1 MPRVVISFDPEHHEY
16 WVEIARP
23 GVEYDPEYQAVMHM
37 KSSHFRNMRRNAVRF
52 NNDRDTLRK
61 FFIEAQMRGREFLAP

>member
-16 WVEIARP
+16 WVEPARD

-37 KSSHFRNMRRNAVRF
+37 KSSHYLNMQRNRKRF
-52 NNDRDTLRK
+52 ENDRDTLRK
-61 FFIEAQMRGREFLAP
+61 FFIEAQMRGREFIEP